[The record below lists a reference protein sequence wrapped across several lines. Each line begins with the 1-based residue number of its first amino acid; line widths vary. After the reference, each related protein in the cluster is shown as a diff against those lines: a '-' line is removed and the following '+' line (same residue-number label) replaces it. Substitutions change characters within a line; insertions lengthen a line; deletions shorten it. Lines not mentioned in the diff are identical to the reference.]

1 MGLLTERD
9 GAGDGYE
16 EVTIPLVPVEAVGR
30 GRAAECAAAD
40 SAQSNGFASGS
51 GAEDDDRAEDGFADD
66 SAARDSA
73 PKDSAAEDSA
83 TKDIAAEDDAAK
95 GDAAKGAAAK
105 GAAAKGAAAR
115 SAAAEDGAAREGAAR
130 RGLVP
135 GGGVM
140 LRRRSALPT
149 RRSVLYL
156 HCERDPFVPEDLV
169 SWYTERGFHFYVV
182 DLRPEE
188 ALDKPARHRARP
200 GQGERLARIDA
211 ACRHLRDTEG
221 IDMIVVSAHAA
232 GALTAAL
239 WCDARR
245 DAGLADALILSR
257 PAFAR
262 RLRRGLDIACPVLVL
277 SPAEGQRR
285 RAVGRSKAAGRSKNA
300 EAVRLGPHVTWL
312 RLEDGLDGQTRG
324 PQAGRR
330 QFFDQ
335 LGRWLGAYMYGSI
348 RDQLL

>member
-9 GAGDGYE
+9 AAGDGYE
-16 EVTIPLVPVEAVGR
+16 EVTIPLAPVE
-30 GRAAECAAAD
+30 
-40 SAQSNGFASGS
+40 
-51 GAEDDDRAEDGFADD
+51 
-66 SAARDSA
+66 
-73 PKDSAAEDSA
+73 AAEDSA
-83 TKDIAAEDDAAK
+83 AAEDDAPGEEGRAE
-95 GDAAKGAAAK
+95 GSAAKECSPK
-105 GAAAKGAAAR
+105 DR
-115 SAAAEDGAAREGAAR
+115 AAEDSAVDDAAVDDAAADRAARDDGAATDGADQRDLA
-130 RGLVP
+130 P
-135 GGGVM
+135 GGVI

-169 SWYTERGFHFYVV
+169 AWYTERGFHFYVV

-211 ACRHLRDTEG
+211 ACRHLRDAEG

-245 DAGLADALILSR
+245 DTKLADALILSR
-257 PAFAR
+257 PAFGR

-285 RAVGRSKAAGRSKNA
+285 RAARRGKSD
-300 EAVRLGPHVTWL
+300 ETVRLGPHVTWL
-312 RLEDGLDGQTRG
+312 RLEGGLDGQTPDER
-324 PQAGRR
+324 AGRR
-330 QFFDQ
+330 QFFDEM
-335 LGRWLGAYMYGSI
+335 GRWLGAYMYGSV

>member
-40 SAQSNGFASGS
+40 SAQSDGFASGS
-51 GAEDDDRAEDGFADD
+51 GAEDDDRAEDGPAGD
-66 SAARDSA
+66 STARDSA
-73 PKDSAAEDSA
+73 PKDSAPKDSAAEGNA

-95 GDAAKGAAAK
+95 VDAAKVAAAK

-115 SAAAEDGAAREGAAR
+115 SAAAEDGAARDGAAREGAAR

-221 IDMIVVSAHAA
+221 IDMIVLSAHGA

-245 DAGLADALILSR
+245 DAGL
-257 PAFAR
+257 
-262 RLRRGLDIACPVLVL
+262 
-277 SPAEGQRR
+277 
-285 RAVGRSKAAGRSKNA
+285 
-300 EAVRLGPHVTWL
+300 
-312 RLEDGLDGQTRG
+312 
-324 PQAGRR
+324 
-330 QFFDQ
+330 
-335 LGRWLGAYMYGSI
+335 
-348 RDQLL
+348 

>member
-16 EVTIPLVPVEAVGR
+16 EVTIPLVPIEAAGR
-30 GRAAECAAAD
+30 RPAAERAAAD
-40 SAQSNGFASGS
+40 SAESGGSDSGS
-51 GAEDDDRAEDGFADD
+51 GAEAGDRAEDAPAED
-66 SAARDSA
+66 SVTKDSA
-73 PKDSAAEDSA
+73 PEDSVAEDSV
-83 TKDIAAEDDAAK
+83 AED
-95 GDAAKGAAAK
+95 AAAK
-105 GAAAKGAAAR
+105 DAAANG
-115 SAAAEDGAAREGAAR
+115 AAEDGAARDGAAR
-130 RGLVP
+130 RGLTP

-335 LGRWLGAYMYGSI
+335 LGRWLGAYMYGSV

>member
-30 GRAAECAAAD
+30 GRAAERAAAD
-40 SAQSNGFASGS
+40 GAQSDGSASGS
-51 GAEDDDRAEDGFADD
+51 GAEDEDRTEDG
-66 SAARDSA
+66 
-73 PKDSAAEDSA
+73 PAEDSA
-83 TKDIAAEDDAAK
+83 GQDSATKGMAAED
-95 GDAAKGAAAK
+95 AAAK
-105 GAAAKGAAAR
+105 GAAAKGAAA
-115 SAAAEDGAAREGAAR
+115 EDGAARDGQARDGAAR
-130 RGLVP
+130 RGLAP

-221 IDMIVVSAHAA
+221 IDMIVLSAHGA

-277 SPAEGQRR
+277 SPAESQRR
-285 RAVGRSKAAGRSKNA
+285 RAVGRSKAAGRGKSA

-312 RLEDGLDGQTRG
+312 RLENGLDGQMPG

-335 LGRWLGAYMYGSI
+335 LGRWLGAYMYGSV

>member
-9 GAGDGYE
+9 AAGDGYE
-16 EVTIPLVPVEAVGR
+16 EVTIPLAPVEA
-30 GRAAECAAAD
+30 AE
-40 SAQSNGFASGS
+40 G
-51 GAEDDDRAEDGFADD
+51 GA
-66 SAARDSA
+66 
-73 PKDSAAEDSA
+73 
-83 TKDIAAEDDAAK
+83 AAEDDAPGADGRAEDSAAMGGAPK
-95 GDAAKGAAAK
+95 TRTPKDHAAGAGAADDATREDVAAK
-105 GAAAKGAAAR
+105 
-115 SAAAEDGAAREGAAR
+115 DGADRRESA
-130 RGLVP
+130 P
-135 GGGVM
+135 GGVM

-169 SWYTERGFHFYVV
+169 AWYTERGFHFYVV

-211 ACRHLRDTEG
+211 ACRHLRDAEG

-245 DAGLADALILSR
+245 DAKVADALILSR
-257 PAFAR
+257 PAFGR
-262 RLRRGLDIACPVLVL
+262 LLRRGLDIACPVLVL
-277 SPAEGQRR
+277 SPSKGDRR
-285 RAVGRSKAAGRSKNA
+285 RAVRRGKSDPAA
-300 EAVRLGPHVTWL
+300 RLGPHVTWL
-312 RLEDGLDGQTRG
+312 RLEDGLDGQTPDGR
-324 PQAGRR
+324 AGRR
-330 QFFDQ
+330 EFFDEI
-335 LGRWLGAYMYGSI
+335 GRWLGAYMYGSV

>member
-16 EVTIPLVPVEAVGR
+16 EVTIPLVPIEAVGR
-30 GRAAECAAAD
+30 GRAAECTAPD
-40 SAQSNGFASGS
+40 SAKSGGSDSGS
-51 GAEDDDRAEDGFADD
+51 GAEAGDRAEDGPAEG
-66 SAARDSA
+66 SVAKDSA
-73 PKDSAAEDSA
+73 PKGSVAED
-83 TKDIAAEDDAAK
+83 
-95 GDAAKGAAAK
+95 AAAK
-105 GAAAKGAAAR
+105 GAAAKDAVTKG
-115 SAAAEDGAAREGAAR
+115 AAEDGAARDGAVR
-130 RGLVP
+130 RGLMP